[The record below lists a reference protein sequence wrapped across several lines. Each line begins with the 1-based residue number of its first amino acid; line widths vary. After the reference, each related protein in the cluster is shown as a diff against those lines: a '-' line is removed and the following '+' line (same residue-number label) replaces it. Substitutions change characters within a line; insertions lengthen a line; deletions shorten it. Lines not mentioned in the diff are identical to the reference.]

1 MLLKRI
7 FFLLLT
13 SILISDFAAAQQ
25 IPAKKDSTH
34 LYKNIEAYSKK
45 GKFTRFM
52 YSLVFRPVA
61 HGSKK
66 RKYKKL
72 INKPLSSFEGKIIRH
87 INIETLDPFGYSIG
101 DTLVAAPN
109 FISKTG
115 NSLHIKSQSIT
126 IRNLLLIRQN
136 QPFDSLLVKESER
149 LVRTRNYITDVF
161 FYVKASSVKSDSVD
175 IFIRAL
181 DIWSIIPS
189 GSVSASGINIGLTDN
204 NFMGLGH
211 TFQDVYAKDYTQR
224 NNSFLANYTIPNIKN
239 TYIATVLHYD
249 DMLGSK
255 NSNKSLTFDRPFFS
269 PFAKWAAGVSFSQQ
283 FRLDS
288 FRMSNMVYIPQ
299 RFKYNTQDYW
309 VGNAFRIFMGNT
321 EDKRTTNFISTFR
334 FLRIRYHE
342 KPPDSIDIQ
351 HNYSNENFYMA
362 GIGVSTRK
370 YVQDKF
376 IFKFGITE
384 DVPIGKVFSLTGGY
398 QERNNAGRLYLGG
411 RISLGNYYSW
421 GYLSS
426 DFEYGTFFRVS
437 KVEQG
442 VITAGVNY
450 FSGLFE
456 IGKWKFRQ
464 FVKPQITIGLNRPS
478 YDTLTINDGFGLNG
492 FNSLGLSGTRRL
504 LFTLQ
509 TQAYTP
515 WNFIGFRFGPFL
527 TCTAGMLGNASTGF
541 KNSKLYSQIGIGVL
555 IKNESLILNTF
566 QLSIAFYP
574 SIPGKGLNVFK
585 PDVFKTTDFGFRDF
599 VIGKPGIVAFQ

>member
-1 MLLKRI
+1 MWLKRI
-7 FFLLLT
+7 FFLLL
-13 SILISDFAAAQQ
+13 SLILISDFADAQV

-34 LYKNIEAYSKK
+34 IYKNIETYSKK

-52 YSLVFRPVA
+52 YSLVFRPVT
-61 HGSKK
+61 HTSKK

-72 INKPLSSFEGKIIRH
+72 INRPLSSFEGKIIRH

-101 DTLVAAPN
+101 DTIVAAPN

-115 NSLHIKSQSIT
+115 NSLHIKSQPIT

-136 QPFDSLLVKESER
+136 QPFDALLVKESER
-149 LVRTRNYITDVF
+149 LVRTRNYITDVL
-161 FYVKASSVKSDSVD
+161 FYVKTSSVKADSVD
-175 IFIRAL
+175 IFIRVL

-189 GSVSASGINIGLTDN
+189 GSASTSGINIGLSDN

-211 TFQDVYAKDYTQR
+211 TFQNIYARDYTQR
-224 NNSFLANYTIPNIKN
+224 NNSFKANYTIPNIKN

-255 NSNKSLTFDRPFFS
+255 NSNKSVTFDRPFFS

-283 FRLDS
+283 FRADS
-288 FRMSNMVYIPQ
+288 FRMSNMVFMPQ

-309 VGNAFRIFMGNT
+309 AGNGFRIFRGNT
-321 EDKRTTNFISTFR
+321 EDKRTTNFISTVR
-334 FLRIRYHE
+334 FLRIRYLE

-370 YVQDKF
+370 YVQEKY

-411 RISLGNYYSW
+411 RISFGNYYSW

-426 DFEYGTFFRVS
+426 DFEYGTFFRGS
-437 KVEQG
+437 KAEQG
-442 VITAGVNY
+442 VITTGVNY

-464 FVKPQITIGLNRPS
+464 FVKPQIAIGINRPS

-509 TQAYTP
+509 TQSYTP

-541 KNSKLYSQIGIGVL
+541 KNCKLYSQIGIGVL

-566 QLSIAFYP
+566 QISIAFYP
-574 SIPGKGLNVFK
+574 SIPGKGQNVFK
-585 PDVFKTTDFGFRDF
+585 PDVFKTTDFGFRYF
-599 VIGKPGIVAFQ
+599 VIGKPAKVVFQ

>member
-1 MLLKRI
+1 MWLKRI
-7 FFLLLT
+7 FFFLLT
-13 SILISDFAAAQQ
+13 SVIISDFAVAQQ

-34 LYKNIEAYSKK
+34 LYRSIETYSKK
-45 GKFTRFM
+45 GKFTRFA

-61 HGSKK
+61 RGTKK

-101 DTLVAAPN
+101 DSIVAAPN

-115 NSLHIKSQSIT
+115 NRLHIKSQPIT

-149 LVRTRNYITDVF
+149 LVRTRNYITDVS
-161 FYVKASSVKSDSVD
+161 FYVKNSSIKSDSVD
-175 IFIRAL
+175 IFIRVL
-181 DIWSIIPS
+181 DYWSIIPS
-189 GSVSASGINIGLTDN
+189 GSVSTSGINIGLTDN

-211 TFQDVYAKDYTQR
+211 TFQDVYARDYTQR

-239 TYIATVLHYD
+239 TYIATFLHYD

-255 NSNKSLTFDRPFFS
+255 NSNKSVTFDRPFFS

-309 VGNAFRIFMGNT
+309 AGNAFQIFRGNT
-321 EDKRTTNFISTFR
+321 EDKRTTNFISTIR
-334 FLRIRYHE
+334 FLRIRYLE

-351 HNYSNENFYMA
+351 HNYSNENFYIA

-370 YVQDKF
+370 YVQDKY

-398 QERNNAGRLYLGG
+398 QERSNVSRLYLGG
-411 RISLGNYYSW
+411 RISFGNYYSW

-437 KVEQG
+437 KAEQG

-464 FVKPQITIGLNRPS
+464 FVKPQITLGLNRPS
-478 YDTLTINDGFGLNG
+478 YDTLTINDGYGLNG
-492 FNSLGLSGTRRL
+492 FNSLGLSGTRRI

-541 KNSKLYSQIGIGVL
+541 KDSKLYPQIGFGVL

-566 QLSIAFYP
+566 QISIAFYP
-574 SIPGKGLNVFK
+574 SIPGKGQNVLK